1 MQTDFL
7 LIGQGIC
14 GSFLSWY
21 LRKAGYSLIIIDEQQ
36 PNTASVTAAGII
48 NPVTG
53 RRIVKTWMIDE
64 VMPFAWQAYQD
75 LGSALQ
81 VTAIGQKNIVDFFP
95 TAQMRQA
102 FMDRYATDTTFLS
115 LPQNENDFREY
126 FSYDLGYGIVDPCY
140 LVNLPEILPAYRNA
154 LKSQNQ
160 LLEEKFDYSRLQV
173 GGDGVQYGTIAAK
186 AVIFC
191 DGISSAANPWFGN
204 LPFAPNKG
212 EMLLIE
218 AAGLPAEYIFKRGI
232 NLVPW
237 KEDIF
242 WVGSSY
248 EWDFENDQPTTIF
261 RERTEAV
268 LKSWLKTSFK
278 INDHRA
284 SVRPAT
290 LERRPFVGFHPQ
302 HPSLGIFNGMGAKGC
317 SLAPFFANQFVQHI
331 QYQAPLHP
339 EADVKRFQRVL
350 MRNRF

>member
-1 MQTDFL
+1 
-7 LIGQGIC
+7 
-14 GSFLSWY
+14 
-21 LRKAGYSLIIIDEQQ
+21 
-36 PNTASVTAAGII
+36 
-48 NPVTG
+48 
-53 RRIVKTWMIDE
+53 
-64 VMPFAWQAYQD
+64 
-75 LGSALQ
+75 LQ
-81 VTAIGQKNIVDFFP
+81 VTAIEQKNIIDFFP

-102 FMDRYATDTTFLS
+102 FMDRYAADKEFLS

-140 LVNLPEILPAYRNA
+140 LVNLPEILPAYRNV

-160 LLEEKFDYSRLQV
+160 LLEEKFSYDQLQV
-173 GGDGVQYGTIAAK
+173 GNDGVQYGAIAAK

-191 DGISSAANPWFGN
+191 DGISSATNPWFGN

-218 AAGLPAEYIFKRGI
+218 AAELPAENIFKRGF

-237 KEDIF
+237 KENTF

-248 EWDFENDQPTTIF
+248 EWDFEHDQPTAIF

-268 LKSWLKTSFK
+268 LKGWLKTAFK
-278 INDHRA
+278 IIDHRA

-302 HPSLGIFNGMGAKGC
+302 YPSLGIFNGMGTKGC
-317 SLAPFFANQFVQHI
+317 SLAPYFANQLVQHI

-339 EADVKRFQRVL
+339 EADVRRFQRVL
-350 MRNRF
+350 MRDRF